1 MPFWLKHCSGFLEPK
16 LIENPPTHTKVRG
29 HGCGARQTAAAI
41 KEDVAKLQKPL
52 AAILVGKEISW
63 VIQAALG
70 ASGYVTVE
78 DLADRWN
85 TPAAARDN
93 GPRDLG
99 FQDGENGFN
108 AQTSAFTA
116 MRLLQ
121 AVRVA
126 ANLVRGG
133 NQGDHPATKAPL
145 EVLCDRRQLEDAY
158 VATHGAP
165 KPRLEFQGGDGY
177 LKKQWR
183 MIAKGE
189 LGYIPAKHI
198 VSALPPTRR
207 SRWTAGTGR
216 MKKR

>member
-1 MPFWLKHCSGFLEPK
+1 MAAAPAK
-16 LIENPPTHTKVRG
+16 PPDKVP
-29 HGCGARQTAAAI
+29 AAI

-52 AAILVGKEISW
+52 AAILVGKEIPW
-63 VIQAALG
+63 VIRAALG

-133 NQGDHPATKAPL
+133 KQGDHPAGHAGPTKAPL
-145 EVLCDRRQLEDAY
+145 QVLRDRRQLEDAY

-165 KPRLEFQGGDGY
+165 KPRLE
-177 LKKQWR
+177 L
-183 MIAKGE
+183 
-189 LGYIPAKHI
+189 
-198 VSALPPTRR
+198 
-207 SRWTAGTGR
+207 
-216 MKKR
+216 